1 MPVAVKAPAALT
13 EDEFLA
19 GLVLH
24 DELLFRLFFFAS
36 DLTQELSVE
45 QKLMM
50 LDQSDQVLL
59 CTARKVA
66 KTVHLEATILQTG
79 MTTFGDGIQ
88 EALCFTPADVHLGQ
102 IMDRVYA
109 RLTNDTI
116 VALFV
121 KSKTQGDK
129 AQITFIGGLRWY
141 FRIEGLSGKDTNMV
155 GLRAVFIVGDEM
167 AFGNWVC
174 HNSRIQT
181 ALPTCRF
188 IYAGV
193 PNGVRGTPFYVIDH
207 AVDVKWS
214 RHKMTTFANPLYRD
228 PARKAKL
235 VEQYD
240 GEDTQGYKNN
250 VLGQWGEEVISL
262 FPPGTLAFHDQ
273 PYHQVTLA
281 TFSSDLEL
289 KEMLPQRLVVPP
301 KPCLG
306 FSIGWDYGL
315 SVDPS
320 VILASIL
327 VDIKPQ
333 EVIQLDK
340 EHHIVR
346 PGHER
351 WQTYFR
357 LTLNRVSLPHQ
368 LYIMRWI
375 MHNIFLGP
383 FMGLSTDKQEAV
395 QLLQQGTPQ
404 APMDPELSKLF
415 FYANPGGQM
424 QIPIEVTKPLPQ
436 GGTEKVIEITT
447 VGMKEHQTDLLAD
460 WMSSAILGSPGVQFL
475 LSVQDTELANEL
487 SGTTA
492 QRTRA
497 GRTIYFPPAA
507 GTTFGKVGADH
518 NTDAAR
524 YNVDAIERGQK
535 LRSIEAAGAGDLVSV
550 MGWVGAGGGS
560 VNEGRAW
567 SAPWGRKRTIDR

>member
-1 MPVAVKAPAALT
+1 MPVAVKAPPPLS
-13 EDEFLA
+13 EDEFTA
-19 GLVLH
+19 GLVLL
-24 DELLFRLFFFAS
+24 DPLLFRLHFFAS
-36 DLTQELSVE
+36 DLTEEMSVE

-50 LDQSDQVLL
+50 LDESDNVFL

-79 MTTFGDGIQ
+79 LTTFGDGVQ

-109 RLTNDTI
+109 RLEEPT
-116 VALFV
+116 VKLFV
-121 KSKTQGDK
+121 RAKQQGDK

-181 ALPTCRF
+181 ALPACRF

-207 AVDVKWS
+207 AVDNKWS
-214 RHKMTTFANPLYRD
+214 RHKMSTYANPLYRS
-228 PARKAKL
+228 PERKAKL
-235 VEQYD
+235 IEQYD

-250 VLGQWGEEVISL
+250 VLGLWGEEVVSI
-262 FPPGTLAFHDQ
+262 FPPGSLAFHDQ
-273 PYHQVTLA
+273 PYYQVTLDS
-281 TFSSDLEL
+281 FSSELEL
-289 KEMLPQRLVVPP
+289 KEMLPQRLVIPP

-306 FSIGWDYGL
+306 FALGWDYGL

-320 VILASIL
+320 VVIGAIL
-327 VDIKPQ
+327 VDLKPQ
-333 EVIQLDK
+333 VAI
-340 EHHIVR
+340 EHEKGHRVVV

-357 LTLNRVSLPHQ
+357 LTLKRVTIPHQ
-368 LYIMRWI
+368 VYILRWI
-375 MHNIFLGP
+375 MHHIFLGP

-404 APMDPELSKLF
+404 APVDPEQAKLF
-415 FYANPGGQM
+415 FFANPGGQM
-424 QIPIEVTKPLPQ
+424 QIPITETVPLPQ
-436 GGTEKVIEITT
+436 GGTETVTKITT
-447 VGMKEHQTDLLAD
+447 VGMKEHQTESLAD
-460 WMSSAILGSPGVQFL
+460 WMSNAILGAPGVQLL
-475 LSVQDTELANEL
+475 LSAQDTELANEL
-487 SGTTA
+487 TGTTA

-518 NTDAAR
+518 NTDASR
-524 YNVDAIERGQK
+524 YLTDAIERGQK
-535 LRSIEAAGAGDLVSV
+535 LRQVALDDSSLTSV
-550 MGWVGAGGGS
+550 MGWVGGS
-560 VNEGRAW
+560 APRSDEARGWN
-567 SAPWGRKRTIDR
+567 APWGRRSQTNR